1 MNKGWI
7 SIHRELQDHW
17 LWQEKRV
24 FSKLEAWLDILL
36 TVNHSEQK
44 TMIKNRLFTV
54 KRGESINSLDTWASR
69 WNWNKSKVRRFL
81 TLLESDSMVVTK
93 SETQTTRLTVCKY
106 DSYQDLRNANETQMK
121 LKRNANETQTT
132 PNNND
137 NNINK
142 ENKENKRENDFNIF
156 WQTYPNKSNKK
167 GCFNK
172 FIKLKDKDV
181 VKILETI
188 NDFVRYKPFT
198 NYNHPNPMTYLKQE
212 RWNDEIKK
220 EQLFNLGN
228 MKVIG
233 KTNQV

>member
-81 TLLESDSMVVTK
+81 TLLESDSMVMTK

-142 ENKENKRENDFNIF
+142 ENKRENDFNIF
-156 WQTYPNKSNKK
+156 WQSYPNKSNKK

-198 NYNHPNPMTYLKQE
+198 NYNHPNPMTYLNQE

>member
-24 FSKLEAWLDILL
+24 FSNLEAWLDILL

-198 NYNHPNPMTYLKQE
+198 NYNHPNPMTYLNQE

>member
-81 TLLESDSMVVTK
+81 TLLESDSMVMTK
-93 SETQTTRLTVCKY
+93 SETQTTLLTVCKY

-198 NYNHPNPMTYLKQE
+198 NYNHPNPMTYLNQE